1 MTSLEELQGHLNQ
14 FMNEQ
19 NNRPVTEFEGY
30 SPFEMHHIL
39 HDTFGENSPIKLKKL
54 NGDDHKQIPIINQ
67 IKYLADIISRTG
79 EVKLTKLGFLPTKVV
94 KELYEQGFMKEYYI
108 EKGFAKLYKE
118 MDSTGVHVARVLLEI
133 SGLAKKRNNKL
144 SLTNK
149 GEKILSDDFQ
159 LCQLILKIYGK
170 KFNWAHLDGYG
181 ENQIGQLGF
190 GFSLILIH
198 KYGNIKRTD
207 KFYSDKYF
215 KAYPMLLENIQ
226 VPTYT
231 TKERS
236 AGHCYSIRTFDRFLS
251 FLGGVVIEQERGMD
265 AENYILKGDA
275 FDKIFEFLPPKNHK
289 HQF

>member
-118 MDSTGVHVARVLLEI
+118 MDSTSVHVARVLLEI

-144 SLTNK
+144 SLTKK
-149 GEKILSDDFQ
+149 GEKILSDDSQ
-159 LCQLILKIYGK
+159 LCQLILKTYGE
-170 KFNWAHLDGYG
+170 KFNWAHLDYYG
-181 ENQIGQLGF
+181 ENNIGQIGF

-198 KYGNIKRTD
+198 NYAHEKRTD
-207 KFYSDKYF
+207 KFYNEKYF
-215 KAYPMLLENIQ
+215 NAFPMLLEGISY
-226 VPTYT
+226 PTYT
-231 TKERS
+231 TKEEY
-236 AGHCYSIRTFDRFLS
+236 AGHCYSLRTFDRFLN
-251 FLGGVVIEQERGMD
+251 FFGCVVIEQERGMD
-265 AENYILKGDA
+265 AEKFIVKGDV
-275 FDKIFEFLPPKNHK
+275 FDKMFEFNPHEEY
-289 HQF
+289 